1 MKIDSPTPDT
11 VPQLRCLW
19 RDAFGDSDAFLNSF
33 FGAAYSP
40 ARCRCLTLDGQVA
53 AALYWFEASCD
64 GAPMAYLYAVATAPA
79 HRNLGLC
86 HALMAD
92 THRYLQARGYA
103 AALLVPDGEALS
115 RFYGAMGYRPCTT
128 ITQFSAAPGGDP
140 IPLAQIDAETYARL
154 RRTLLPPGSV
164 IQEGEN
170 LPFLETQATLYSGPG
185 LLLAARR
192 ENGVLFVPE
201 LLGDPS
207 AAPGILAALGCARG
221 TFRTPG
227 TGEPFAMYLPL
238 VPGAPTPAYFGLA
251 FD

>member
-1 MKIDSPTPDT
+1 MKIDSPTSDT
-11 VPQLRCLW
+11 VPQLRALW
-19 RDAFGDSDAFLNSF
+19 RDAFGDSDAFLDSF
-33 FGAAYSP
+33 FFSAYSP

-53 AALYWFEASCD
+53 AALYWFETSCD

-79 HRNLGLC
+79 HRNRGLC

-103 AALLVPDGEALS
+103 AALLVPDGETLS

-164 IQEGEN
+164 IQESES
-170 LPFLETQATLYSGPG
+170 LSFLETQATLYAGEN
-185 LLLAARR
+185 LIFAARR
-192 ENGVLFVPE
+192 DGDALFVPE
-201 LLGDPS
+201 LLGDTG

-227 TGEPFAMYLPL
+227 SGVPFAMYLPL
-238 VPGAPTPAYFGLA
+238 SPDTPAPAYFGLA